1 MNPNL
6 KKKLMKSIGL
16 NKMGEIRFDK
26 ILVFD
31 VWADYAHF
39 RKFYTT
45 TSPLTFSFP
54 PRTALCGLI
63 GAIVGLEKEENK
75 YLDFFSFR
83 ESFIGVRI
91 INPIKKVM
99 IAQNLIH
106 TKDARGL
113 GMNLITKRT
122 QIRFEFLKSPKFRIY
137 FAYAGKEEKLKN
149 LKQNLFEHKSVY
161 TPVLGLSENIAD
173 FKFIDEF
180 DFETIQSNEYVPIQ
194 TVIPL
199 GQVSDDYGTKFD
211 YNAEYFSER
220 HALMLTTER
229 IVIKYDDILFER
241 NGKPI
246 EIKLKENYFELQND
260 GKDKIVFIE

>member
-1 MNPNL
+1 MY
-6 KKKLMKSIGL
+6 
-16 NKMGEIRFDK
+16 EIKFDK

-31 VWADYAHF
+31 IWGDYAHF

-63 GAIVGLEKEENK
+63 GAIVGLEKEGNEYLK
-75 YLDFFSFR
+75 YFSFN
-83 ESFIGVRI
+83 EAFIGVRI
-91 INPIKKVM
+91 INPVKKVM

-106 TKDARGL
+106 TKDARGP

-137 FAYAGKEEKLKN
+137 FAYAGNKEKLKK

-173 FKFIDEF
+173 FKFIGEFEF
-180 DFETIQSNEYVPIQ
+180 DVKQSNKYVPIR

-199 GQVSDDYGTKFD
+199 GQVSENYGTKFD
-211 YNAEYFSER
+211 YEAEYFSER
-220 HALMLTTER
+220 HALMLTTDR
-229 IVIKYDDILFER
+229 VVTKYDDILFER
-241 NGKPI
+241 NGAPI
-246 EIKLKENYFELQND
+246 EIKLKANYFELQNS
-260 GKDKIVFIE
+260 GKEKIVFIE